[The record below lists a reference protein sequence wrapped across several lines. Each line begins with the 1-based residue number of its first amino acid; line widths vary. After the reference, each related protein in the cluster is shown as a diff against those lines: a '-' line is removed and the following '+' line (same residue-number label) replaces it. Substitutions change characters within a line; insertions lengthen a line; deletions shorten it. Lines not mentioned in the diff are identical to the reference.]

1 MEVSIFALEHL
12 IEENEKSIT
21 NCKKQLKEIEDG
33 TIHVSAMK
41 SASVENTLEV
51 SSQSLEEYKA
61 IYDAIPQKDKDR
73 FKELQHVQ
81 EALAKQT
88 YYKLQK
94 IRLKRNLNLK
104 RTQKLEAMMVVDELP
119 QEVNIN
125 DPQLIEISKTII
137 KYNIRETLEL
147 DVALNNIKNEW
158 QGKLSSLP
166 DNEDLKTFAFLDT
179 YVPIIVLHLSV
190 LVQDIEEKIKEHN
203 ENVQKS
209 KSKIKPIDY
218 KGLPK
223 FEDWWIEELFKN
235 HQAYFGLF
243 KWKSIIEGLCQTK
256 QQKIIWHKVFSNWL
270 MIKKIL
276 SNKEENSFD
285 YNFIFD
291 KLVEKFVRLEEELDE
306 KNIQSMEKIV
316 NNITSKEDF
325 TKTKEEHDT
334 HTLYYKWKIEKNN
347 NS

>member
-1 MEVSIFALEHL
+1 MEISIFALEHL
-12 IEENEKSIT
+12 IEDNKKIIA
-21 NCKKQLKEIEDG
+21 NCKKQLRDIEEG
-33 TIHVSAMK
+33 KVNVSAMK
-41 SASVENTLEV
+41 EASVENTLEV
-51 SSQSLEEYKA
+51 SSKLLEEYRS

-104 RTQKLEAMMVVDELP
+104 RNQKLEAMMVIDELP
-119 QEVNIN
+119 QEVNI
-125 DPQLIEISKTII
+125 DDGALIDISKTII
-137 KYNIRETLEL
+137 KYNIRETIEL
-147 DVALNNIKNEW
+147 DTILNNIKSEW
-158 QGKLSSLP
+158 QAKLNSLP
-166 DNEDLKTFAFLDT
+166 DNQDLKTFAFLDT
-179 YVPIIVLHLSV
+179 YVPIIVLHLSI

-203 ENVQKS
+203 EYVKKS
-209 KSKIKPIDY
+209 KVKLKEIKY
-218 KGLPK
+218 NGLPK

-243 KWKSIIEGLCQTK
+243 KWKSIIEDFCQTK

-291 KLVEKFVRLEEELDE
+291 KLVEEFVRLEEELDE
-306 KNIQSMEKIV
+306 KNIQSMEKIIK
-316 NNITSKEDF
+316 NITSKEDF
-325 TKTKEEHDT
+325 TKTKEEHNT
-334 HTLYYKWKIEKNN
+334 HTLYYKWKIEKNKN
-347 NS
+347 Y